1 MWRSSTLWGTFSVE
15 MAKGSEGMERPFN
28 GGLRNWWR
36 DQHIYKAESVTL
48 KVKREEVVS
57 HVWWAWNQEN
67 VQLLKRWRDHLLRLT
82 FRPRMRT
89 GEDWVGAACDEGPVE
104 GNGPSEHELSL
115 EKVQRKCALAPSAC
129 HGTDKVVQTQAKDP
143 TNATRWK
150 HRWGYH
156 NKGSSGTLRLRNGL
170 RRRIGCLNWI
180 KNRLQK
186 KDLVKK
192 FLMQVGEPVE
202 PVAETEGGGHRPGNP
217 ESFSQWDGHMET
229 GGPKERGRWK

>member
-1 MWRSSTLWGTFSVE
+1 MDRSL
-15 MAKGSEGMERPFN
+15 N

-48 KVKREEVVS
+48 KVQREEVVS

-82 FRPRMRT
+82 FRPRLRK
-89 GEDWVGAACDEGPVE
+89 GEDWVTYRRSCARAMRARWKGMGLLNMNCHWRRYN
-104 GNGPSEHELSL
+104 GNVPSL
-115 EKVQRKCALAPSAC
+115 PGAC

-143 TNATRWK
+143 TNASRWVPQQRVAWDTPFAK
-150 HRWGYH
+150 WSASEDWVL
-156 NKGSSGTLRLRNGL
+156 KLDKEPFT
-170 RRRIGCLNWI
+170 
-180 KNRLQK
+180 K

-202 PVAETEGGGHRPGNP
+202 PVSETEGGGPPSREPRKLHPMGWP
-217 ESFSQWDGHMET
+217 HGDGWAQGKRTLEVRGT
-229 GGPKERGRWK
+229 NKRVVTNGGDW